1 MAVPE
6 EKLYRG
12 VIREW
17 AAQYDRFI
25 GAVAAR
31 DLADN
36 LSDELEQATQAQ
48 QEAAL
53 EYADAVKAFRATL
66 IAETTNRVSLNMER
80 SIGDLR
86 QHFLVALN
94 ALELAPAAQEL
105 GDNVLITIAK
115 MVTSASAMQPSQPA
129 LPRGSGK
136 AGKNAGK
143 RRHR

>member
-115 MVTSASAMQPSQPA
+115 MVTGASATQPPQLA
-129 LPRGSGK
+129 LPRGGGK

>member
-12 VIREW
+12 VIQEW

-94 ALELAPAAQEL
+94 ALELVPAAQEL

-115 MVTSASAMQPSQPA
+115 MVTGASATQPPQPV
-129 LPRGSGK
+129 LPRGGGK